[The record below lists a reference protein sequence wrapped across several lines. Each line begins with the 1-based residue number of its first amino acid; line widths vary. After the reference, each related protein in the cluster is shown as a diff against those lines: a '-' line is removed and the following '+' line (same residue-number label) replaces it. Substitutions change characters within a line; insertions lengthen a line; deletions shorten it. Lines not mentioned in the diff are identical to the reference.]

1 MLSSKNSN
9 RAIIKLNTS
18 RETQPI
24 KLFYALKSSDLLPN
38 KVVEVTPISTNLN
51 INSTKNINLNVNFKQ
66 KTHEIRSNL
75 SLNKKIDK
83 KINDNDC
90 SMNKENLIKLK
101 KSVDLKMNNNIVK
114 NENIKCAD
122 KSVYIDPIKSTTN
135 HQLRKTPRDDL
146 DKMQT
151 ILKQNKND
159 FGNLNDNES
168 STTLSVSDKN
178 DGNIIDDF
186 LILNEKF
193 LLIINV
199 KIS

>member
-1 MLSSKNSN
+1 MKN
-9 RAIIKLNTS
+9 NTV
-18 RETQPI
+18 
-24 KLFYALKSSDLLPN
+24 LL
-38 KVVEVTPISTNLN
+38 
-51 INSTKNINLNVNFKQ
+51 
-66 KTHEIRSNL
+66 
-75 SLNKKIDK
+75 ID
-83 KINDNDC
+83 
-90 SMNKENLIKLK
+90 
-101 KSVDLKMNNNIVK
+101 IVK